1 MHAPANPTSRRIG
14 QLIRMLSSD
23 QPGEVAAA
31 AQAINKTLTSAGLDI
46 HALAQIA
53 EAGLVSPAPTMPAAS
68 PVPSERPRR
77 RPPTTTYKPRRPGGR
92 PLAMD
97 ECLICDAPNGLFR
110 PCPCGGIL
118 FTVSPGVGPHC
129 AQLICDA
136 CDRGG
141 RWLSRQYFG
150 ATS

>member
-1 MHAPANPTSRRIG
+1 MQNTANPTSRRIG

-23 QPGEVAAA
+23 QPGEAAAA

-46 HALAQIA
+46 HALAQVA
-53 EAGLVSPAPTMPAAS
+53 EAGLRLPAPT
-68 PVPSERPRR
+68 EHPRR
-77 RPPTTTYKPRRPGGR
+77 RPPTNTYKPRRSGGR
-92 PLAMD
+92 PLSMD
-97 ECLICDAPNGLFR
+97 EVLICDAPNGLFR
-110 PCPCGGIL
+110 PCGCGGIL
-118 FTVSPGVGPHC
+118 FTVMPGVGPHA

-141 RWLSRQYFG
+141 RWLSRGHFG